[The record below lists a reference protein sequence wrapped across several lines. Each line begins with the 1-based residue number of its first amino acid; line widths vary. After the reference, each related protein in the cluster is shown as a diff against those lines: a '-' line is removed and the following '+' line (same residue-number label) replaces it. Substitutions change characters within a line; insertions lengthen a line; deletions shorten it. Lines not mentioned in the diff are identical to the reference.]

1 MTKKKVTVPE
11 LQQMKTSGKK
21 FKMITCY
28 DYPMA
33 HAVDNSPAELIL
45 VGDSLGNVIHGLD
58 ATIPVNI
65 EDVLYHVKL
74 VRRGAPNTFIVGDM
88 PFLSYQASSESAIIN
103 AGLLLKAGADC
114 VKMEGGTKTV
124 IDRIAA
130 VVDAGIPVIGHIGL
144 TPQSVGMMGGLKVQ
158 GKSAEAARKLID
170 QALAVQEAGAFAI
183 VIECLPAPLA
193 KLIDEKLSIPTIG
206 CGAGAYT
213 TAQNLNAY
221 DLLGIF
227 DKFVPK
233 FVKQYDQMRTR
244 MIEVFDTWCY
254 EVDNGIY
261 PEEKHVFK
269 MDEEVLK
276 EIL

>member
-1 MTKKKVTVPE
+1 MTKKKVTIPQ
-11 LQQMKTSGKK
+11 LQEMRSNGKK

-33 HAVDNSPAELIL
+33 HAVDNSPTELIL
-45 VGDSLGNVIHGLD
+45 VGDSLGNVIQGHDG
-58 ATIPVNI
+58 TIPVNI
-65 EDVLYHVKL
+65 EDVLYHVKT

-158 GKSAEAARKLID
+158 GKSVEAAKKLIQ
-170 QALAVQEAGAFAI
+170 QALDVQEAGAFAI
-183 VIECLPAPLA
+183 VIECLPAALG
-193 KLIDEKLSIPTIG
+193 KLITEKLSIPTIS
-206 CGAGAYT
+206 CGSGAFAT
-213 TAQNLNAY
+213 GQNLNAY

-233 FVKQYDQMRTR
+233 FVKQYDQLRQR
-244 MIEVFDTWCY
+244 MIEVFDTWCK
-254 EVDNGIY
+254 EVDEGVY
-261 PEEKHVFK
+261 PEEKHTFK
-269 MDEEVLK
+269 IDEEVLK
-276 EIL
+276 ELQ